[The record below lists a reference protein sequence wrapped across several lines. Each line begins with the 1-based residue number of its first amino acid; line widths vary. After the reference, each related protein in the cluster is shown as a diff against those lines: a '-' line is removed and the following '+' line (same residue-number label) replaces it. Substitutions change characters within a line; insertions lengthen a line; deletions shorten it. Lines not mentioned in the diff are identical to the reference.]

1 MVKKPI
7 LYTLGVI
14 SLILGVIGAILPI
27 MPTTPFA
34 LLAAYFFSKSSPKIH
49 QWILNLPVVGE
60 DVKQWDDH
68 KVIRPKAKVMSMF
81 ALWPMIISTVIFV
94 NTFLWAKISMIVVAI
109 LISIFILTRKS
120 QPDTEQA

>member
-7 LYTLGVI
+7 FYFFGII

-34 LLAAYFFSKSSPKIH
+34 LLAAYFFSKSSPRVH
-49 QWILNLPVVGE
+49 RWILSLPVVGVSVHE
-60 DVKQWDDH
+60 WEQFG
-68 KVIRPKAKVMSMF
+68 VIRPKAKVMSMV

-94 NTFLWAKISMIVVAI
+94 KTFLWAKIGMVVVAI
-109 LISIFILTRKS
+109 GISIFIFTRKS
-120 QPDTEQA
+120 QPEESQT

>member
-14 SLILGVIGAILPI
+14 SLILGAIGAILPI

-34 LLAAYFFSKSSPKIH
+34 LLAAYFFSKSSPRVH
-49 QWILNLPVVGE
+49 QWILNLPVVGK
-60 DVKQWDDH
+60 DVHEWEQH
-68 KVIRPKAKVMSMF
+68 KVIRPKAKVMSMV

-94 NTFLWAKISMIVVAI
+94 DTFKWAKISMVVVAI
-109 LISIFILTRKS
+109 LISIFIFTRKS
-120 QPDTEQA
+120 APEVN